1 MDIHQTKKALH
12 SEENHQKMKRRPTEL
27 EKIFEKHASDKG
39 LMSTIYK
46 ELIHLNIRKQITQL
60 KWAKHLKILQRRHI
74 DT

>member
-12 SEENHQKMKRRPTEL
+12 SEENHQKMKRQPTEL

>member
-1 MDIHQTKKALH
+1 
-12 SEENHQKMKRRPTEL
+12 MKRQPTEL

-60 KWAKHLKILQRRHI
+60 KMGKAPEQTFSKEDI
-74 DT
+74 